1 MELNFDT
8 ATVAELFYKQGQP
21 SRAVTIYRKV
31 LLRNPANA
39 KAAERL
45 RTIESELESGETAM
59 NFRQLMQDLVTETPG
74 ALACTLMGFDGIPID
89 SFDSGE
95 AGLDM
100 QALLTELSSLAAIA
114 KGLKNNHPTGEL
126 SSLSLD
132 SEAVSAVVR
141 PLTDDYFMAMI
152 LSPAGVPGKARFEMR
167 LVAPKLIAELS

>member
-1 MELNFDT
+1 
-8 ATVAELFYKQGQP
+8 GQP
-21 SRAVTIYRKV
+21 SRAVTIYRRV
-31 LLRNPANA
+31 LLRNPGNSR
-39 KAAERL
+39 AAERL
-45 RTIESELESGETAM
+45 RTIEGEIESGVKAM
-59 NFRQLMQDLVTETPG
+59 DFRQLMQDLVKSTPG

-89 SFDSGE
+89 SFDNGQ
-95 AGLDM
+95 ADMDM

-126 SSLSLD
+126 ASLGLD
-132 SEAVSAVVR
+132 SEAVSAVIR